1 MRPVRRGPSPREED
15 YENYRDAFVP
25 LADRLGLY
33 CSFCERRIP
42 TNLAVEHIQPK
53 DEERY
58 PELAG
63 RWGNFLLGC
72 VNCNSTKG
80 DKDVQLAEV
89 LLPDRDN
96 TFAAFEYDQGGRV
109 QPAASL
115 NDTTQAHA
123 TRTLSLV
130 GLNVR
135 ISQAPDPNG
144 KLVAIDRVTQ
154 RMEAWLTALEAKSD
168 IESNP
173 GNEAVV
179 RGAARTARESGFFS
193 IWMAAFE
200 GDTKT
205 RNLLIDAFPG
215 TRESGCFDPMTAAP
229 VFPALN
235 PDGLANGGKA

>member
-1 MRPVRRGPSPREED
+1 MRPVRRGPSPRGED
-15 YENYRDAFVP
+15 FKNYKEAFLP
-25 LADRLGLY
+25 LATRLGMY
-33 CSFCERRIP
+33 CSYCERRIS

-53 DEERY
+53 DQERY
-58 PELAG
+58 PELEG
-63 RWGNFLLGC
+63 RWENFLLGC

-80 DKDVQLAEV
+80 ADDVRLAEV

-96 TFAAFEYDQGGRV
+96 TFAAFEYDQGGSV
-109 QPAASL
+109 QPVASL
-115 NDTTQAHA
+115 SATTKTHA
-123 TRTLSLV
+123 TSTLSLV
-130 GLNVR
+130 GLNAR
-135 ISQAPDPNG
+135 ISQVSDPNG

-179 RGAARTARESGFFS
+179 RGATRTARESGFFS

-200 GDTKT
+200 GDAKI

-215 TRESGCFDPMTAAP
+215 TRASGCFEPATTSPVVPAP
-229 VFPALN
+229 N
-235 PDGLANGGKA
+235 PDGLADGGKA